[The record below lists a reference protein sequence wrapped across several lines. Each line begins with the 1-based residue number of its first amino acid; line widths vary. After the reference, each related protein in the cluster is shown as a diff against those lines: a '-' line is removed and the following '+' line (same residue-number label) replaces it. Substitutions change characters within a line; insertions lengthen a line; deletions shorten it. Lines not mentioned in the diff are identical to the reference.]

1 MLHFAVLQSF
11 ENKIACFLKSLVFFF
26 FSFFAS
32 FFSLLFFFL
41 YFLDLVCCSLLLLE
55 TVESDS
61 LEWLSVVVVV
71 VDFEL
76 ELELLLDDEL
86 DEPGGLGGGKGGAV
100 IVVGLVGVWAILLF
114 NHSLRLSSS
123 FSGVSVILYLVL
135 SSLIGCAS

>member
-1 MLHFAVLQSF
+1 M
-11 ENKIACFLKSLVFFF
+11 
-26 FSFFAS
+26 
-32 FFSLLFFFL
+32 
-41 YFLDLVCCSLLLLE
+41 LE

>member
-1 MLHFAVLQSF
+1 M
-11 ENKIACFLKSLVFFF
+11 
-26 FSFFAS
+26 
-32 FFSLLFFFL
+32 